1 MDAAQLERV
10 YRQEAAQ
17 ITAALAARIGDVG
30 LAADA
35 VQDAFVEAIEHWRG
49 GEEPPNPGGWLAT
62 TARRKAIDRLRRARA
77 GQQKLALLAATAT
90 DACPQD
96 GAEAADDE
104 LLGMIFACCHPAL
117 PRESQIALT
126 LRAVCGLTTAQ
137 IAAAFLVAESAM
149 TQRLVRARKALRSAG
164 KDGAPADLRVPDPDQ
179 LADRLAEVLAVV
191 YLVFNEGYLAS
202 AGRQPARRD
211 LAAQAMALA
220 RLLHRLMPREPEVLG
235 LLALL
240 LLHESRAA
248 TRFDGWGRLVRLA
261 DQDRARWNRALIA
274 EATGLLDRA
283 LALRGPG
290 PYQVQAAIAALH
302 AEAPDY
308 TRTDWAQIRLLYDR
322 LQAMAP
328 SPVVLLNRAVATRYV
343 VGPEAALAEITP
355 LAAELDSYR
364 LFHALRAG
372 LLAGLGRDDEAR
384 AASERALALAGNPA
398 ERELLARRLSF

>member
-49 GEEPPNPGGWLAT
+49 GEVPPNPAGWLAT

-90 DACPQD
+90 DAGQED

-126 LRAVCGLTTAQ
+126 LRAVCGLTTAE

-149 TQRLVRARKALRSAG
+149 TQRLLRARKALRSAG
-164 KDGAPADLRVPDPDQ
+164 GDGAHADLRVPDPDQ

-211 LAAQAMALA
+211 LAAQAVALT

-302 AEAPDY
+302 AAAPDY

-343 VGPEAALAEITP
+343 VGPEAALAEIAP
-355 LAAELDSYR
+355 LAEELDTYR

>member
-1 MDAAQLERV
+1 METAQFEQV
-10 YRQEAAQ
+10 YRAEAPR

-35 VQDAFVEAIEHWRG
+35 VQDAFVEAIEHWRDG
-49 GEEPPNPGGWLAT
+49 HVPPNPGGWLAT

-90 DACPQD
+90 DIGPEV
-96 GAEAADDE
+96 GEEGHADDE

-126 LRAVCGLTTAQ
+126 LRAVCGLTTTQ
-137 IAAAFLVAESAM
+137 IAAAFLVGEPAM
-149 TQRLVRARKALRSAG
+149 TQRLLRARKALRA
-164 KDGAPADLRVPDPDQ
+164 AHANMRIPDPDE

-211 LAAQAMALA
+211 LATQAVSLT

-261 DQDRARWNRALIA
+261 DQDRTRWNRAVIA

-283 LALRGPG
+283 LAMRGPG

-308 TRTDWAQIRLLYDR
+308 EQTDWNQIRLLYDR
-322 LQAMAP
+322 LQALTP

-372 LLAGLGRDDEAR
+372 LLAGLGRDDEAH

>member
-1 MDAAQLERV
+1 MDTAQLERV
-10 YRQEAAQ
+10 YRAEAPR

-35 VQDAFVEAIEHWRG
+35 VQDAFVEAIEHWRDG
-49 GEEPPNPGGWLAT
+49 HIPPNPGGWLAT

-90 DACPQD
+90 DTCPE
-96 GAEAADDE
+96 AEAAADDE

-126 LRAVCGLTTAQ
+126 LRAVCGLTTAE
-137 IAAAFLVAESAM
+137 IAAAFLAGEPAM
-149 TQRLVRARKALRSAG
+149 TQRLLRARKALRA
-164 KDGAPADLRVPDPDQ
+164 AHADMRVPDPDQ

-211 LAAQAMALA
+211 LATQAVSLT

-248 TRFDGWGRLVRLA
+248 TRFDGWGRLIRLA
-261 DQDRARWNRALIA
+261 DQDRARWNQALIA

-302 AEAPDY
+302 AQAPDY
-308 TRTDWAQIRLLYDR
+308 TRTDWRQIRLLYDR
-322 LQAMAP
+322 LQALTP

-372 LLAGLGRDDEAR
+372 LLAGLGRDEEAR

-398 ERELLARRLSF
+398 ERELLARHLSF